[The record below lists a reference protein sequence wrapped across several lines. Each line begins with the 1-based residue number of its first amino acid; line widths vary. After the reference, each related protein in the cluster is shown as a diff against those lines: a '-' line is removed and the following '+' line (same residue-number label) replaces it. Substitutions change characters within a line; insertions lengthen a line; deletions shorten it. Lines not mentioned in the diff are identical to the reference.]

1 VLVVLDG
8 DGAVFQDYLY
18 ANGRDGGAEAA
29 SLLQRDIKNQLNEL
43 YPDANVGDWQ
53 IIVNV
58 VLNMQGLG
66 TKLQACN
73 IISNPNELS
82 AFGRGKSTYLSLRVQ
97 IWMAS
102 DTRIHSIRSGR
113 TSLQLHRRGQRQRT
127 C

>member
-43 YPDANVGDWQ
+43 YPDANVGDFQ
-53 IIVNV
+53 IVVNV

-66 TKLQACN
+66 TKLQSCN

-82 AFGRGKSTYLSLRVQ
+82 AFGRGKSTYILQKLR
-97 IWMAS
+97 IWPAS
-102 DTRIHSIRSGR
+102 DTHTHSIRPGR
-113 TSLQLHRRGQRQRT
+113 TSLQLHRRG
-127 C
+127 